1 MQIHGWK
8 GAALVAA
15 CVAAPTLAW
24 PGQSAPAPSANGQ
37 KVTVTGCVERADQVI
52 GGNLGTTLDS
62 LTFVLIKAEDGKAE
76 DRPARPPNAP
86 SSDFDKSYRLDVD
99 VDTINAHVG
108 HRVEIVGILP
118 SAAEN
123 IPVGTSGTTP
133 GGGPPPLLKV
143 ESVKMLSSTCS
154 R

>member
-8 GAALVAA
+8 GAALIAAA
-15 CVAAPTLAW
+15 CVAPPALAW
-24 PGQSAPAPSANGQ
+24 AGQGAPAPSASGQ

-52 GGNLGTTLDS
+52 AGPTLGTTLDS
-62 LTFVLIKAEDGKAE
+62 LTFVLMKAEEGKAE
-76 DRPARPPNAP
+76 DRPANAP
-86 SSDFDKSYRLDVD
+86 STGFDKSYRLDVD

-108 HRVEIVGILP
+108 HRVEIVGVVP

-123 IPVGTSGTTP
+123 VPVGTSGTTP
-133 GGGPPPLLKV
+133 SGAPPPLLKV

>member
-15 CVAAPTLAW
+15 CVAAPALAW
-24 PGQSAPAPSANGQ
+24 SEQSGPAALAQ

-52 GGNLGTTLDS
+52 GGNTLGTTLDS
-62 LTFVLIKAEDGKAE
+62 LTFVLMKAEEGKAD
-76 DRPARPPNAP
+76 DRPARPANAP
-86 SSDFDKSYRLDVD
+86 SSVFDKSYRLDVD
-99 VDTINAHVG
+99 VATINPHVG
-108 HRVEIVGILP
+108 HRVEIVGVLP
-118 SAAEN
+118 SAADN
-123 IPVGTSGTTP
+123 APVGTSGTTP
-133 GGGPPPLLKV
+133 GSGPPPLLKV